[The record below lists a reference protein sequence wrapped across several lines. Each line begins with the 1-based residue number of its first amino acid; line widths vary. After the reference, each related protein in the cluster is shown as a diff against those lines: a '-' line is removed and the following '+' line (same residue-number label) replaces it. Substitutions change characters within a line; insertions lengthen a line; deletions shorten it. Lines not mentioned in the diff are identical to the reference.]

1 MMPTIVADNTV
12 HGRILEM
19 DSVERETNMA
29 RSPNQEKTPSEQT
42 NPSDE
47 IALTTHENSTALVSA
62 ALLRLPQHY
71 FKALLRP
78 SVSTFVQDKGQA
90 SWSLVWIQLLVWAV
104 LDAALGVLVN
114 LISRPTTSTPFQQF
128 FALATSYG
136 LVVLVPV
143 LFFLLMGIVYL
154 LARSFGGQGTF
165 LEQCNASLYI
175 QAPLGILSKLLA
187 LIPGVGRM
195 LNSVLSLYGI
205 AIQVFAIMAV
215 HRLSRGK
222 AIATILIPVVTIGAI
237 AGVVFLLMKK

>member
-1 MMPTIVADNTV
+1 M
-12 HGRILEM
+12 
-19 DSVERETNMA
+19 
-29 RSPNQEKTPSEQT
+29 
-42 NPSDE
+42 
-47 IALTTHENSTALVSA
+47 
-62 ALLRLPQHY
+62 
-71 FKALLRP
+71 
-78 SVSTFVQDKGQA
+78 
-90 SWSLVWIQLLVWAV
+90 WIQLLVWAV

-187 LIPGVGRM
+187 LIPGVGRI

-205 AIQVFAIMAV
+205 AIQAFAIMAV
-215 HRLSRGK
+215 HRISRGK

-237 AGVVFLLMKK
+237 AGVVFLLMRK